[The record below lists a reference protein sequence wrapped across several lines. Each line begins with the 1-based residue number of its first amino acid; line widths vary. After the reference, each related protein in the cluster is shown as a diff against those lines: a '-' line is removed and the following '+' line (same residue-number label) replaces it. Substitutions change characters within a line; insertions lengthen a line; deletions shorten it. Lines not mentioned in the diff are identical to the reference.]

1 MRKPSLLKSTQ
12 PYGKQQNL
20 SHRDESDIQARIRQR
35 AYELYEERGHHDG
48 HHEEDWAQA
57 EEEIRGEFDFVKAA

>member
-1 MRKPSLLKSTQ
+1 MTKPSLLKSTQ

-20 SHRDESDIQARIRQR
+20 SHRDEGNLQGKIRQR
-35 AYELYEERGHHDG
+35 AYELYEERGRHHG

-57 EEEIRGEFDFVKAA
+57 EEQIRRESTFDNAA